1 MNVSTDT
8 IRYNHQQFDNWALFK
23 ILIFNIYDNFPVIFA
38 PFSVSTIKMIIPKIN
53 MNYPSAHSH
62 PPPDETVV
70 EQIFRQNIL
79 AKIRVI
85 QNIQENEK

>member
-1 MNVSTDT
+1 
-8 IRYNHQQFDNWALFK
+8 
-23 ILIFNIYDNFPVIFA
+23 
-38 PFSVSTIKMIIPKIN
+38 MIIPKIN